1 MEEKKTLKI
10 YVEEKTTKDG
20 RKFKTYKTVT
30 KNGRKIDCKFRKEVT
45 NVPAENS
52 IISVYVSNMNMQ
64 KNSEFPVLWV
74 SQIESIEPM
83 AAKVDAEANA
93 KTINEWF

>member
-1 MEEKKTLKI
+1 MEEMKSLKI
-10 YVEEKTTKDG
+10 YVEDRTTTDG
-20 RKFKTYKTVT
+20 RKFKVYKTVT

-45 NVPAENS
+45 NVPSENS
-52 IISVYVSNMNMQ
+52 IISVYVNNMNMQ

-74 SQIESIEPM
+74 SQIEEVYPM
-83 AAKVDAEANA
+83 SAKVDAEANA

>member
-1 MEEKKTLKI
+1 MEEIKQLKI
-10 YVEEKTTKDG
+10 YVEDRMTTDG
-20 RKFKTYKTVT
+20 RKFKVYKTVT

-45 NVPAENS
+45 NVPSENS
-52 IISVYVSNMNMQ
+52 IISVYVNNMNMQ

-83 AAKVDAEANA
+83 AAKVNAEANA